1 MPGHDWHLAYRV
13 PTLYDNENKERHIM
27 TRFFTSRAATR
38 TLLFFGLILL
48 GSHSAKAV
56 TERDAQ
62 KLVDGAY
69 YAFMDISEGEQAR
82 SIGDL
87 MTKARAV
94 MIFPSIGK
102 GGFIIGGEGGKGV
115 LMARTADGS
124 WSSPAFYG
132 MGSLSFGL
140 QAGYQESRILMVIMS
155 DSALTSILEGK
166 LKLGADASIVVI
178 NEGAD
183 GELSTNTARKDV
195 YYYAQTEAGLFAGI
209 SIEGS
214 DIFTKDKYNNAYYGG
229 TPTPADIAIRALV
242 SNPDADRLRNALP

>member
-1 MPGHDWHLAYRV
+1 
-13 PTLYDNENKERHIM
+13 LYDIENKKRHIM
-27 TRFFTSRAATR
+27 TRFFASRTAKRAL
-38 TLLFFGLILL
+38 LLFGLTLL
-48 GSHSAKAV
+48 GSHSANAV

-69 YAFMDISEGEQAR
+69 YAFMDISEGDQAK

-94 MIFPSIGK
+94 MVFPSVGK
-102 GGFIIGGEGGKGV
+102 GGFIIGGEGGKGI
-115 LMARTADGS
+115 LMARTVDGS

-132 MGSLSFGL
+132 MGSVSLGL
-140 QAGYQESRILMVIMS
+140 QAGYQESRILLIIMS

-183 GELSTNTARKDV
+183 GELSTNSTRKDV
-195 YYYAQTEAGLFAGI
+195 YYYAQTEAGLFAGV

-214 DIFTKDKYNNAYYGG
+214 DIFTKSKYNNAYYGG
-229 TPTPADIAIRALV
+229 TPSPADIAIRALV
-242 SNPDADRLRNALP
+242 SNPDADRMRAALP